1 MLRLSLILLFLICG
15 IYFYFFRGLTG
26 FEKPNEGIFTG
37 VGENAAVVIRP
48 YGSEKVFVWL
58 AKVGG
63 DPIEVSGT
71 DPVDISADVEV
82 RGEALSESTYALEV
96 YEYGKRIEKIKLES
110 SSVSIPLLTAE
121 ELAEI
126 KLRLAKQLEFELLQR
141 TISQVEAVEKTDKT
155 EIDKL
160 TGFLSDGGLLRESS
174 TRRLER
180 EKALLAQ
187 IEREFNDAHSELR
200 KMNRQ
205 VELAYRVTG
214 MGKLVSLARE
224 SLERERRWIG
234 SLLKVNV
241 PDVSEDIIKKS
252 DEAIQI
258 LELKRQIEA
267 ENSKIYELL
276 NLGGGG

>member
-1 MLRLSLILLFLICG
+1 MFRLALVLLVLLAG
-15 IYFYFFRGLTG
+15 AYFYFFRGLTG

-48 YGSEKVFVWL
+48 YGSERVFIWL
-58 AKVGG
+58 AKIGG
-63 DPIEVSGT
+63 DPVEVKGIEPILLNEV
-71 DPVDISADVEV
+71 VEV
-82 RGEALSESTYALEV
+82 RGEVLSDSTYALEV
-96 YEYGKRIEKIKLES
+96 YESGKLLEKIKLES

-121 ELAEI
+121 ELSEI
-126 KLRLAKQLEFELLQR
+126 KLRLAKQLEFEKLQLL
-141 TISQVEAVEKTDKT
+141 ISQTEDIEKTEKT

-214 MGKLVSLARE
+214 MGKLVSLSRE

-241 PDVSEDIIKKS
+241 PEVSEDVIKKS
-252 DEAIQI
+252 DEAIQV

-276 NLGGGG
+276 NLGGGQ